1 MLDYQTIIK
10 EKELFNIN
18 GSESKIY
25 ADNLYIYK
33 IFTMVKKGYLKNKFY
48 KVNILSSLKYFDS
61 GVIPI
66 DNVKD
71 NNNVF
76 RGYSAEKIQGFTL
89 KDIYVK
95 RGIYDFLLGII
106 DSSKKLQDIHSRSER
121 IILAD
126 VNCDNVMLRES
137 TDNLYTSSIFI
148 DLDNANVDGL
158 KYDRY
163 SGILQRFYKP
173 RTKNLRISQN
183 TDRLAQ
189 LLYLME
195 YMFNENNPIY
205 GLNKYEFDKKSEEM
219 TSLRNMR
226 ELITLLQNPKTY
238 LPNIP
243 YLYEILDFEEIKKLK
258 LGGIRHVW
266 IFYFWECKN
275 WFSYTTSL
283 R

>member
-126 VNCDNVMLRES
+126 VNCDNIMLRES

-195 YMFNENNPIY
+195 YMFEENNPIY
-205 GLNKYEFDKKSEEM
+205 ELNKYEFDKKSEEM

-238 LPNIP
+238 LPSIP

-258 LGGIRHVW
+258 LGGIRHV
-266 IFYFWECKN
+266 
-275 WFSYTTSL
+275 
-283 R
+283 